1 MERTLGVYVLNSSIA
16 HIFWTSFFLKYCK
29 AQKVDIFLIMKHAL
43 NLEYKRLPFQVLIN
57 NFLKFTNRS
66 LAPNR
71 FCFRI
76 RMVHIVTNKV
86 KSIHLLSSWVNT
98 CLVTWHKHNQDN
110 NFNNIIPE
118 VTLYII
124 SNKKLIG
131 ASIEDDN

>member
-1 MERTLGVYVLNSSIA
+1 
-16 HIFWTSFFLKYCK
+16 
-29 AQKVDIFLIMKHAL
+29 MKHAL
-43 NLEYKRLPFQVLIN
+43 ILEYKRLPFQVLIN

-66 LAPNR
+66 LVPNR
-71 FCFRI
+71 FWFRT
-76 RMVHIVTNKV
+76 RMVSYMFSYLTVDTEP
-86 KSIHLLSSWVNT
+86 
-98 CLVTWHKHNQDN
+98 NQDN